1 MRYLVNWKMSSV
13 PGRTPQEKAKTALAL
28 MEATERFNEEEKKAG
43 RLVEIWTYTAG
54 GEGITIMEVDSNDA
68 LFEKLMEL
76 PYPVTCTVTP
86 LTDFKL
92 SCELFKEQLKKMA
105 GE

>member
-1 MRYLVNWKMSSV
+1 MRYLVKWKMSPV

-28 MEATERFNEEEKKAG
+28 VEATDAWVEEEKKAG

-54 GEGITIMEVDSNDA
+54 GEGIDIWEVDSNDA
-68 LFEKLMEL
+68 LFEKLQEC
-76 PYPVTCTVTP
+76 PYPATWTVTP

-92 SCELFKEQLKKMA
+92 SMKVFKEELKKVA
-105 GE
+105 GD